1 MDSTQEEGSCQ
12 EAGKEEEVRAA
23 YRRAIDAGLTTSQA
37 QRYSDYYR
45 RKTILPKRDSEKTK
59 TYNAEWKLES
69 EHPDLIGP
77 LNEFKDVEKFV
88 KQVTASKTWEKVSRY
103 HGKVRVVQSRNMGS
117 RAAYMGKSHG
127 SWIEISPAFDFNKYI
142 VLHELAHSAGHSHH
156 HVTFRQTLLK
166 LVSRFLG
173 RETAAILKANFKEQ
187 GLRVTPAKPKDP
199 ESWLRAAQ
207 RAPLNNIVIPK

>member
-1 MDSTQEEGSCQ
+1 MDTTEEEGSRQ
-12 EAGKEEEVRAA
+12 EAGKEKEIMRTA
-23 YRRAIDAGLTTSQA
+23 YRRALNAGLTTSQA
-37 QRYSDYYR
+37 HKYSDDYR

-59 TYNAEWKLES
+59 TYTAEWKLEN

-77 LNEFKDVEKFV
+77 LKDFKDVEKFV

-117 RAAYMGKSHG
+117 RARSWVGRTGRG
-127 SWIEISPAFDFNKYI
+127 SRSRPRL
-142 VLHELAHSAGHSHH
+142 VLTSTSSYTGAHSAGFNHH
-156 HVTFRQTLLK
+156 HVTFRECLLK

-187 GLRVTPAKPKDP
+187 GLRVTPSKAKDP
-199 ESWLRAAQ
+199 EAWLKAVKN
-207 RAPLNNIVIPK
+207 APIIAK

>member
-1 MDSTQEEGSCQ
+1 
-12 EAGKEEEVRAA
+12 VRSA
-23 YRRAIDAGLTTSQA
+23 YRRAIDAGLTKSQA

-45 RKTILPKRDSEKTK
+45 RKTVLPKRDSEKTK
-59 TYNAEWKLES
+59 TYNAEWKLEN
-69 EHPDLIGP
+69 EHPELIGP
-77 LNEFKDVEKFV
+77 LKEFKDVEKFV

-117 RAAYMGKSHG
+117 RAAYMGRSHG
-127 SWIEISPAFDFNKYI
+127 SWIEISPAFGFNKYI

-173 RETAAILKANFKEQ
+173 RETAKILKSNFKEQ
-187 GLRVTPAKPKDP
+187 GLRVTPSKAKEPSVWL
-199 ESWLRAAQ
+199 ESSRRAE
-207 RAPLNNIVIPK
+207 RMLYDL

>member
-1 MDSTQEEGSCQ
+1 MRT
-12 EAGKEEEVRAA
+12 A
-23 YRRAIDAGLTTSQA
+23 YRRAVNAGLTPSQA
-37 QRYSDYYR
+37 HKYSDYYR
-45 RKTILPKRDSEKTK
+45 RKTVLPKRDSEKGK
-59 TYNAEWKLES
+59 TYNAEWKLEN
-69 EHPDLIGP
+69 EHPELIGP
-77 LNEFKDVEKFV
+77 LKEFKDVEKFV

-127 SWIEISPAFDFNKYI
+127 SWIEVSPAFDFNKYI

-173 RETAAILKANFKEQ
+173 RETASILKANFKEQ
-187 GLRVTPAKPKDP
+187 GLRVTPSKPKDP
-199 ESWLRAAQ
+199 VAWLKSVE
-207 RAPLNNIVIPK
+207 RAPIKSNFYIAK

>member
-1 MDSTQEEGSCQ
+1 
-12 EAGKEEEVRAA
+12 VRAA
-23 YRRAIDAGLTTSQA
+23 YRRAIDAGLTKSQA

-45 RKTILPKRDSEKTK
+45 RKTVLPKRDSEKTK
-59 TYNAEWKLES
+59 TYNAEWKLEN
-69 EHPDLIGP
+69 EHPELIGP

-187 GLRVTPAKPKDP
+187 GLRVTPSKAKDP
-199 ESWLRAAQ
+199 ECVVASLRDAHACCM
-207 RAPLNNIVIPK
+207 NNQWHITK

>member
-1 MDSTQEEGSCQ
+1 MDTTEEEGSRQ
-12 EAGKEEEVRAA
+12 EAGKEKEIMQTA
-23 YRRAIDAGLTTSQA
+23 YRRALNAGLTTSQA
-37 QRYSDYYR
+37 HKYSDYYR

-59 TYNAEWKLES
+59 TYTAEWKLEN

-77 LNEFKDVEKFV
+77 LKDFKEVEKFV

-117 RAAYMGKSHG
+117 RAAYMGRSHG

-142 VLHELAHSAGHSHH
+142 VLHELAHSAGFNHH
-156 HVTFRQTLLK
+156 HVTFRECLLK

-187 GLRVTPAKPKDP
+187 GLRVTPSKAKDP
-199 ESWLRAAQ
+199 ESWLKAVKN
-207 RAPLNNIVIPK
+207 APLIPK

>member
-1 MDSTQEEGSCQ
+1 MRT
-12 EAGKEEEVRAA
+12 A
-23 YRRAIDAGLTTSQA
+23 YRRALNAGLTRSQA

-45 RKTILPKRDSEKTK
+45 RKTILPKRDSEKGK
-59 TYNAEWKLES
+59 TYAAEWKLES
-69 EHPDLIGP
+69 EHPELIGQ

-103 HGKVRVVQSRNMGS
+103 QGKVRVVQSRNMGS
-117 RAAYMGKSHG
+117 RAAYMGRSHG

-166 LVSRFLG
+166 LVSRFLV
-173 RETAAILKANFKEQ
+173 RETATILKANFKEQ
-187 GLRVTPAKPKDP
+187 GLRVTPSKPKEP
-199 ESWLRAAQ
+199 VAWLESSRRAE
-207 RAPLNNIVIPK
+207 RMLYDL

>member
-23 YRRAIDAGLTTSQA
+23 HRRAIDAGLTASQA

-45 RKTILPKRDSEKTK
+45 RKTVLPKRDSEKTK
-59 TYNAEWKLES
+59 TYNAEWKLEN
-69 EHPDLIGP
+69 EHPELIGP

-103 HGKVRVVQSRNMGS
+103 HGKVRVVQSRNMGN

-173 RETAAILKANFKEQ
+173 RETASILKANFKEQ
-187 GLRVTPAKPKDP
+187 GLRVTPSKAKDP
-199 ESWLRAAQ
+199 VAWLESSRRAE
-207 RAPLNNIVIPK
+207 RMLYDL

>member
-1 MDSTQEEGSCQ
+1 MDTTEEEGSRQ
-12 EAGKEEEVRAA
+12 EAGKEKEIMRTA
-23 YRRAIDAGLTTSQA
+23 YRRALNAGLTTSQA
-37 QRYSDYYR
+37 HKYSDYYR
-45 RKTILPKRDSEKTK
+45 RKTILPKRDSEKSK
-59 TYNAEWKLES
+59 TYAAEWKLES

-77 LNEFKDVEKFV
+77 LKDFKDVEKFV

-117 RAAYMGKSHG
+117 RAAYMGRSHG

-142 VLHELAHSAGHSHH
+142 VLHELAHSAGFNHH
-156 HVTFRQTLLK
+156 HVTFRECLLK

-187 GLRVTPAKPKDP
+187 GLRVTPSKAKDP
-199 ESWLRAAQ
+199 ESWLRAVKN
-207 RAPLNNIVIPK
+207 APIIAK